1 MIKDI
6 WHDGRMYPSINDFI
20 IVIYKDK
27 SIGVLKF
34 SESPAWDMSK
44 DTNILKYTYLKDL
57 LAVEK
62 EHARLESALSDFF
75 PQSTSDDFEPW
86 FRPFSAE

>member
-1 MIKDI
+1 MIKNI
-6 WHDGRMYPSINDFI
+6 WCDGRMYPSINDFI

-27 SIGVLKF
+27 SIGVLNF
-34 SESPAWDMSK
+34 SGPPVWDTGN

-62 EHARLESALSDFF
+62 EHAKLESALSDFF
-75 PQSTSDDFEPW
+75 TQPTSDDFEPW